1 MEDLDDEPE
10 DFSEEEEDEEVEE
23 EGGSSSSSSS
33 DGGELNKKM
42 PAGIR
47 PLHHPATTGHRASG
61 Q

>member
-23 EGGSSSSSSS
+23 EEEGGSSSS

>member
-23 EGGSSSSSSS
+23 EGGSSSSS